1 MGGIEP
7 QTYATSIALPLSYK
21 TKGCNGCIST
31 QHLQHET
38 KLALEDSNL
47 YILLPPQTGIAGFEP
62 ANTGVKVLCLTAWR
76 YPNNYLGRNRT
87 ADIMPVQVYTALPT
101 ELQGNSLRPC
111 LLCVPQ
117 PHTETCLVRTEISNS
132 HIKPLAK
139 LYQTATGAGSY
150 FTSGNMQIQGLLLL
164 TLFVSSLCISFFAKH
179 SSRLFRFAIW
189 KNGASGTRTRG
200 WSLMRRLL

>member
-132 HIKPLAK
+132 HIKPLC
-139 LYQTATGAGSY
+139 QTLSDHIGAGSY
-150 FTSGNMQIQGLLLL
+150 LTSGNMQIQGLLLPHL
-164 TLFVSSLCISFFAKH
+164 IRLISLHKFFRKA
-179 SSRLFRFAIW
+179 F
-189 KNGASGTRTRG
+189 
-200 WSLMRRLL
+200 